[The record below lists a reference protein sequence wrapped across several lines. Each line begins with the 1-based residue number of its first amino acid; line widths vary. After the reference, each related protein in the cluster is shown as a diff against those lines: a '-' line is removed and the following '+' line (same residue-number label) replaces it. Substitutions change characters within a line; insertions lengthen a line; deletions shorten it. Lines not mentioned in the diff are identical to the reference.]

1 MSVKPVVA
9 NYLRISQYRLTNL
22 MDMILSAIE
31 EGLKRKGLSDAA
43 ASKLAVGHPSLI
55 KNFRA
60 KTDGDKR
67 YNVTALQKLAQV
79 LELEFYFGPE
89 RAQIPNQQRI
99 GADFARIP
107 RYEAQLAAG
116 PGAQNGDNLPI
127 SSLAF
132 RVDWLSKIGVNPKH
146 CCIVNVVGDSM
157 EPTLYDGDLVMIDQ
171 QVRQFRSN
179 RLFAFVNADGDAQ
192 VKRVT
197 VHPEALALN
206 SDNRNYE
213 PQLLSKVDADQLT
226 VIGQV
231 VWSGHDFER

>member
-1 MSVKPVVA
+1 MS
-9 NYLRISQYRLTNL
+9 

-67 YNVTALQKLAQV
+67 YNVSALQKLARV
-79 LELEFYFGPE
+79 LDLEFYFGPS
-89 RAQIPNQQRI
+89 RVPISNHQKI
-99 GADFARIP
+99 GLDFARIP

-116 PGAQNGDNLPI
+116 PGSQNADNLPV

-146 CCIVNVVGDSM
+146 CCIVNVSGDSM

-171 QVRQFRSN
+171 QATTFRN
-179 RLFAFVNADGDAQ
+179 NKLFAFVNADGDAQ
-192 VKRVT
+192 VKRIT
-197 VHPEALALN
+197 VHPEALVLQ
-206 SDNRNYE
+206 SDNRDYDA
-213 PQLLSKVDADQLT
+213 QFLSKPDANRLT
-226 VIGQV
+226 IIGQV

>member
-1 MSVKPVVA
+1 MEL
-9 NYLRISQYRLTNL
+9 NEIYQLL
-22 MDMILSAIE
+22 E
-31 EGLKRKGLSDAA
+31 ERRRELGLSQAE
-43 ASKLAVGHPSLI
+43 V
-55 KNFRA
+55 
-60 KTDGDKR
+60 DKR
-67 YNVTALQKLAQV
+67 AFGKPGNASFQAIRRGASPSYDRLLALGKALN
-79 LELEFYFGPE
+79 LEFYFGPP
-89 RAQIPNQQRI
+89 RQPISNNQQT

-116 PGAQNGDNLPI
+116 AGSNNGDNVPV

-146 CCIVNVVGDSM
+146 CCIVNVAGDSM

-171 QVRQFRSN
+171 QVRHFRSN

-197 VHPEALALN
+197 VHPEALVLN

-231 VWSGHDFER
+231 VWSGHNFER